1 MKNILVP
8 TDFSATARNAVN
20 YAIELAKIIK
30 AEITLLH
37 IFDVPVAIT
46 DVSVVMPSPSELEH
60 VHKHM
65 LNNYEKELKGK
76 TNNGVAIKGVV
87 KMGYVFDEI
96 KNAVRENK
104 IDLIVMG
111 ITGAG
116 KLTELLIGSN
126 ATRVIKKID
135 CPTIV
140 VPEKAKFVQ
149 LKKVAFA
156 CDYNGVEESKAVDQL
171 VDFVKLLKAQLVIVN
186 IGKPTKVPAY
196 SEDLSGKFLEYVFEN
211 VDEFPDIPSD
221 VDYSV
226 YQQKDD
232 DVVVG
237 INRFVDKHGV
247 DLLVMIPRKHSMLS
261 SLFHESNTQRM
272 AFHTHVPLLAL
283 HEEH

>member
-1 MKNILVP
+1 
-8 TDFSATARNAVN
+8 
-20 YAIELAKIIK
+20 
-30 AEITLLH
+30 
-37 IFDVPVAIT
+37 
-46 DVSVVMPSPSELEH
+46 
-60 VHKHM
+60 
-65 LNNYEKELKGK
+65 
-76 TNNGVAIKGVV
+76 
-87 KMGYVFDEI
+87 
-96 KNAVRENK
+96 
-104 IDLIVMG
+104 
-111 ITGAG
+111 
-116 KLTELLIGSN
+116 
-126 ATRVIKKID
+126 
-135 CPTIV
+135 
-140 VPEKAKFVQ
+140 
-149 LKKVAFA
+149 
-156 CDYNGVEESKAVDQL
+156 
-171 VDFVKLLKAQLVIVN
+171 VIVN